1 MLKNFKPI
9 IIVSEVTIYDSEN
22 RKPFLEIS
30 KVELG
35 LSIKQ
40 LYSGKFDLT
49 TISLDGLSLGVK
61 RDIKGNYSV
70 KFGSGS
76 SLTGD
81 SDNALFPLSAT
92 FKIYTGTNH
101 GFAFP
106 NRSTYIKS
114 AAEEHWNELIK
125 FTHLLEKICVET
137 VESGSMT
144 KDLAIL
150 IDKSAKYLTTN
161 QFLEAIDNNLKK
173 KLN

>member
-1 MLKNFKPI
+1 MTIFSIIISSALVVILMVFLTLSIRDVNAPVLLKKYIYKQIESLNLKDQLDFARLQISLGENFKPI

-40 LYSGKFDLT
+40 LYSGKIDLT

-92 FKIYTGTNH
+92 FKN
-101 GFAFP
+101 F
-106 NRSTYIKS
+106 
-114 AAEEHWNELIK
+114 
-125 FTHLLEKICVET
+125 LEKDI
-137 VESGSMT
+137 
-144 KDLAIL
+144 
-150 IDKSAKYLTTN
+150 
-161 QFLEAIDNNLKK
+161 FLNLENFKM
-173 KLN
+173 NFSR